1 MTTVC
6 PSCGAEVL
14 EKIYEVR
21 NVPIHSCLL
30 MQTREE
36 ALELPTRDVVMGWCP
51 RCAFATNMTFD
62 VAMNAY
68 STKYEE
74 VQTFSPTF
82 NAFQSELIERLIE
95 KYGIRGKNV
104 VEIGCGKGEFLLE
117 LCDRG
122 DNQGVGIDPS
132 FVAGRGSWNSAGRCR
147 FINELYS
154 AERHGHLPADAIV
167 CRHTLEH
174 IHPTGEFVRTI
185 RRAIGDDP
193 DTLVFMELPDQ
204 ERVYDERAFWDVY
217 YEHCS
222 YFTQGALE
230 RLFLDCGF
238 EILDSRK
245 GFGDQYLLI
254 EARPLP
260 AGQEPTY
267 QVREKLGDIRRK
279 VEGFSKDAPRIIRGW
294 KDRFD
299 QWKTQAKRVVIW
311 GAGSKGVAFLTTLGV
326 DDGLACAID
335 INPHKHGFF
344 MPGTGHEVV
353 SPASLTEAR
362 PDVVVVMNEIY
373 EDEIRRD
380 LEEMGLTP
388 ELLSV

>member
-1 MTTVC
+1 ME
-6 PSCGAEVL
+6 S
-14 EKIYEVR
+14 R
-21 NVPIHSCLL
+21 
-30 MQTREE
+30 QE
-36 ALELPTRDVVMGWCP
+36 ALDLPTGDVVIGWCP
-51 RCAFATNMTFD
+51 HCAFATNMIFD
-62 VAMNAY
+62 VGMNAY

-82 NAFQSELIERLIE
+82 NSFQSELVERLIE
-95 KYGIRGKNV
+95 KHGIQGKNV

-122 DNQGVGIDPS
+122 DNSGVGVDPS
-132 FVAGRGSWNSAGRCR
+132 FLAGRGGWNAAGRCR

-154 AERHGHLPADAIV
+154 AERHGELPADAIV

-174 IHPTGEFVRTI
+174 IHPTREFIQTI
-185 RRAIGDDP
+185 RRAIGDDL
-193 DTLVFMELPDQ
+193 DTLVFMEIPDQ
-204 ERVYDERAFWDVY
+204 ERVYDERAFWDIY

-222 YFTQGALE
+222 YFTQGALD

-238 EILDSRK
+238 EILNSRK

-260 AGQEPTY
+260 VGQRPAF
-267 QVREKLGDIRRK
+267 QVQEKVDEIRRK
-279 VEGFSKDAPRIIRGW
+279 VEGFSEDAPRIIRGW
-294 KDRFD
+294 MDRFD

-326 DDGLACAID
+326 DYGLTYAVD
-335 INPHKHGFF
+335 INPHKQGFF

-353 SPASLTEAR
+353 LPTFLRENC

-373 EDEIRRD
+373 EDEIRRE
-380 LEEMGLTP
+380 LAEMGLAP
-388 ELLSV
+388 ELVSV